1 MTQLPNSSMHGE
13 APEPDDI
20 QREPS
25 AFEAGYMAD
34 SLPRITVPDLP
45 EDALGLSAEALAKV
59 PTLTELVSDVTAETE
74 PSTAQMETEPIQVM
88 AYASAEVEAE
98 VEAELEAE
106 ADAASLQAQDLPT
119 QADQWNEELQARM
132 GKLTDDIQTLNA
144 RLDRLEELNKTKV

>member
-1 MTQLPNSSMHGE
+1 MHGE

-74 PSTAQMETEPIQVM
+74 PSTAQMEAEPIQVM
-88 AYASAEVEAE
+88 AYASAEAE
-98 VEAELEAE
+98 V
-106 ADAASLQAQDLPT
+106 DAAGLQALDLPT

-132 GKLTDDIQTLNA
+132 GKLADDIQILNA
-144 RLDRLEELNKTKV
+144 RLDRLEELNNAKV

>member
-34 SLPRITVPDLP
+34 SLPRISVPDLP

-74 PSTAQMETEPIQVM
+74 PSTAQMEAEPIQVL

-98 VEAELEAE
+98 LEAE
-106 ADAASLQAQDLPT
+106 VDAAGLQTQDLPT

-132 GKLTDDIQTLNA
+132 GKLADDIQILNA
-144 RLDRLEELNKTKV
+144 RLDRLEELNKAKV

>member
-1 MTQLPNSSMHGE
+1 MTQLPNASIHGE

-34 SLPRITVPDLP
+34 SLPRISVPDLP

-59 PTLTELVSDVTAETE
+59 PTLTELVSDVSEETE
-74 PSTAQMETEPIQVM
+74 PTMAQMEAEPIQVL
-88 AYASAEVEAE
+88 AYASAE

-106 ADAASLQAQDLPT
+106 ADAAGLQAQDLPT

-132 GKLTDDIQTLNA
+132 GKLADDIQILNA

>member
-20 QREPS
+20 QREPTP
-25 AFEAGYMAD
+25 FEAGYMPD
-34 SLPRITVPDLP
+34 SLPRISVPDLP
-45 EDALGLSAEALAKV
+45 DDALGLSAEALAKV
-59 PTLTELVSDVTAETE
+59 PTLTELVSDESAEPE
-74 PSTAQMETEPIQVM
+74 PTMAQMEAEPIQVM

-98 VEAELEAE
+98 LEAE
-106 ADAASLQAQDLPT
+106 VDATGLQAQDLPT

-132 GKLTDDIQTLNA
+132 GKLADDIQILNA

>member
-34 SLPRITVPDLP
+34 SLPRISVPDLP

-74 PSTAQMETEPIQVM
+74 PSTAQMEAEPIQVM
-88 AYASAEVEAE
+88 AYASAEAEAE
-98 VEAELEAE
+98 VEAEV
-106 ADAASLQAQDLPT
+106 DAASLQAQDLPT
-119 QADQWNEELQARM
+119 QADLWNEELQARM

>member
-34 SLPRITVPDLP
+34 SLPRISVPDLP

-59 PTLTELVSDVTAETE
+59 PTLTELVSDVSEETE
-74 PSTAQMETEPIQVM
+74 PTMAQMEAEPIQVL

-98 VEAELEAE
+98 
-106 ADAASLQAQDLPT
+106 DAVLQGQDLPT
-119 QADQWNEELQARM
+119 QADLWKEELQARM

-144 RLDRLEELNKTKV
+144 RLDRLEELNNAKV

>member
-74 PSTAQMETEPIQVM
+74 PSTAQMEAEPIQVM

-98 VEAELEAE
+98 V
-106 ADAASLQAQDLPT
+106 DAAGLQAQDLPT

-132 GKLTDDIQTLNA
+132 GKLADDIQTLNA

>member
-34 SLPRITVPDLP
+34 SLPRISVPDLP
-45 EDALGLSAEALAKV
+45 DDALGLSAEALAKV
-59 PTLTELVSDVTAETE
+59 PTLTELVSDESAEPELTM
-74 PSTAQMETEPIQVM
+74 AQMEAEPISVL
-88 AYASAEVEAE
+88 AYDD
-98 VEAELEAE
+98 AE
-106 ADAASLQAQDLPT
+106 ATGLQAQDLPT
-119 QADQWNEELQARM
+119 QADLWKEELQARM

-144 RLDRLEELNKTKV
+144 RLDRLEELNNAKV

>member
-59 PTLTELVSDVTAETE
+59 PTLTELVSDVSEETE
-74 PSTAQMETEPIQVM
+74 PTMAQMEAEPIQVL

-98 VEAELEAE
+98 
-106 ADAASLQAQDLPT
+106 DAVLQGQDLPT
-119 QADQWNEELQARM
+119 QADLWKEELQARM

-144 RLDRLEELNKTKV
+144 RLDRLEELNNAKV